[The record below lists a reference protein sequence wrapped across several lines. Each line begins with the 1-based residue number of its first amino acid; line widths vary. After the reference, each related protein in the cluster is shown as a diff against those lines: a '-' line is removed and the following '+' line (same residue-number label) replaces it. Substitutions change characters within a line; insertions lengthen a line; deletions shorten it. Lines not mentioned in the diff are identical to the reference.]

1 MMAASACLLA
11 AQDDPPG
18 RVARLSYTY
27 GSVSFQPAG
36 VDDWFQADFNR
47 PLTTGDHVFVDPG
60 GTAELQIGSG
70 VLLLGGKTTMDIL
83 NLDDSS
89 VQLRLSEG
97 TLLIRVRSLGD
108 QDSFEV
114 DTPNLSFSLL
124 RTGDYR
130 INVQPDS
137 SSTFV
142 TVRGGEGE
150 LNGPDQAFTVH
161 AGEEV
166 QVAGA
171 DQPSYQSVAIP
182 PPDTLDRFSA
192 QRAQGEDQLQSAR
205 YCSREMVGYQDLD
218 RYGSWRNTPDYG
230 MVWAPNGT
238 PGWMTHPGALLRFT
252 MDVGRTWD
260 IGPGFRVRWLSGQ
273 CTLRHWW
280 PGWVVKQWEAEWAGL
295 RWVRARFMCPRI
307 TPVPPI

>member
-1 MMAASACLLA
+1 MAIGAQVANLPYTRKLTHLLSLTSYGTGVFWGRKKTGMRFANRYIWMMAASACLLA

-27 GSVSFQPAG
+27 GSVSF
-36 VDDWFQADFNR
+36 R

-124 RTGDYR
+124 RAGDYR
-130 INVQPDS
+130 C
-137 SSTFV
+137 
-142 TVRGGEGE
+142 
-150 LNGPDQAFTVH
+150 
-161 AGEEV
+161 EE
-166 QVAGA
+166 A
-171 DQPSYQSVAIP
+171 
-182 PPDTLDRFSA
+182 
-192 QRAQGEDQLQSAR
+192 RAS
-205 YCSREMVGYQDLD
+205 
-218 RYGSWRNTPDYG
+218 
-230 MVWAPNGT
+230 
-238 PGWMTHPGALLRFT
+238 
-252 MDVGRTWD
+252 
-260 IGPGFRVRWLSGQ
+260 
-273 CTLRHWW
+273 
-280 PGWVVKQWEAEWAGL
+280 
-295 RWVRARFMCPRI
+295 
-307 TPVPPI
+307 